1 MLKLVPSVSLEEVV
15 GVVSWGFAEADRVL
29 LGLIVIVLAASA
41 ALYTFMRLFR
51 TRGGRRS
58 GSATQ
63 ARRA

>member
-1 MLKLVPSVSLEEVV
+1 MLKLVASVEEVV
-15 GVVSWGFAEADRVL
+15 GVWWGFAEADRVL
-29 LGLIVIVLAASA
+29 LGLIVIVLAAAA